1 MEDRIKT
8 IIRDWLNKTFGNPD
22 ALPTPVLNGLA
33 EEIDKHRW
41 EIYRYQ
47 KDEYDMDDI
56 DAVALDYDI
65 KLTDEEREI
74 ILHKYQYCEYQDMD
88 TIKDLLDFYIKR
100 EEESK

>member
-8 IIRDWLNKTFGNPD
+8 IIRDWLNNTFGNPD

-41 EIYRYQ
+41 EIYKYQ

-56 DAVALDYDI
+56 DAVALDYNI
-65 KLTDEEREI
+65 ELTDNEREM
-74 ILHKYQYCEYQDMD
+74 ILHKYQDCEYQDLE
-88 TIKDLLDFYIKR
+88 TVKDLLDTYIKR
-100 EEESK
+100 EEESE

>member
-8 IIRDWLNKTFGNPD
+8 IIRDWLNNTFGNPD

-41 EIYRYQ
+41 EIYKSV

-65 KLTDEEREI
+65 KLTDEERGI
-74 ILHKYQYCEYQDMD
+74 ILHKYQDCEYQDRD

-100 EEESK
+100 EEESE

>member
-56 DAVALDYDI
+56 DAVALDYGI
-65 KLTDEEREI
+65 KLTDEEREM
-74 ILHKYQYCEYQDMD
+74 ILHKYQDCEYQDMD
-88 TIKDLLDFYIKR
+88 AIKDLLGIYIKR
-100 EEESK
+100 EGESE

>member
-74 ILHKYQYCEYQDMD
+74 ILHKYQDCEYQDMD